1 MTTSTRKR
9 FTAPLI
15 ALAVS
20 VFAAHGALAQGAVI
34 TGRVTSDQGVPIA
47 GADVSIPGVGVRAQ
61 ADEAGN
67 YRLAIPPERAQGQT
81 VTVVGRF
88 IGFAAQQRTVA
99 ASGAQTLDFTLVADP
114 FDLTAVIVT
123 GVAAGTEQRKLPFTV
138 ARVSEEQV
146 TQVPA
151 TSPVAALQG
160 KVAGARVS
168 LGTGTP
174 GGEPTIRLRGSTNL
188 DIGGSQPLIIIDGI
202 QTRSSIADIDA
213 NDIASIEVLKGAT
226 ASSYYG
232 SNGANGVISIT
243 TKRGKNLPEGNVQVI
258 SRNEYGQSSITRWP
272 KLNTSTRYQ
281 MNPDGSTF
289 LNPQGSPVLASAYFD
304 IPYAT
309 SGPFRFRNQLQEW
322 MQEGTFYSTNAQ
334 VGMRRGNTNFGSSF
348 TSDHNTGVLPLRKG
362 QYRQNARLNVD
373 QALGDKLD
381 LSLSMTYATVKN
393 DLHTSNFGGADSF
406 FAMMQTPPNMNL
418 ATPWFEPTGRDTVLY
433 WRQLPF
439 DPSARGNPLY
449 ELAYEEYTRNR
460 DRFLGSVSGR
470 YRPFSW
476 LNFDANFGTDRLN
489 NRENTYNPKGYLSVG
504 GNPGSGFLLRS
515 NYVNNGFNT
524 QLAAT
529 AIGRFLNL
537 VNSTTRVATIYEQLN
552 YSLFEASGSKL
563 NVLDVPEFDA
573 ADPANFSISSADQL
587 ERNINYLASQT
598 LDIKDRYIIDA
609 MWRRDGSSL
618 FGSNN
623 RWKNFYRVSGAWR
636 VSEDFAIPG
645 VQELKLRAGRG
656 TAGLRPSF
664 ADQYET
670 YTTSGG
676 SISKNQVGN
685 KDLTPAIAT
694 EDEFGINATFRNRF
708 NLELVQA
715 NRVTEGA
722 FLAVPL
728 SVAQTGGFRQQ
739 VQNAADISART
750 TEMSL
755 QTDVLNRPNLNYTFT
770 LTADRTKQKIDR
782 LGRAPFRVPGL
793 GQGQD
798 MFYYK
803 EGEPLGIMY
812 GSRWIRSFAELRDNP
827 ANAGAVEAD
836 YTVNRLGYLI
846 LTTNP
851 GSLIRYID
859 ADGNDQHKIGDV
871 NPNFNWGFANNI
883 RFKSFAV
890 YALFDGQRGGQVY
903 NFTKQW
909 MMQDWRTGDADM
921 AGVPAA
927 EKVPATVFTGS
938 LYNGLVASS
947 YFVEDASYV
956 KLRELSVSYTLG
968 GNVMRVAGLNRF
980 ASGVKLA
987 LIGRNLYTWTDY
999 TGFDP
1004 DVTAGG
1010 DFNFR
1015 VDGFRYP
1022 NFRTVT
1028 GQVELTF

>member
-1 MTTSTRKR
+1 MRTSTRKR

-20 VFAAHGALAQGAVI
+20 VIAAQGALAQGAVI
-34 TGRVTSDQGVPIA
+34 TGRVTSDQGLPIA
-47 GADVSIPGVGVRAQ
+47 GADVSVPGVGVRAQ
-61 ADEAGN
+61 ADSGGN
-67 YRLAIPPERAQGQT
+67 YRLVIPADRAQGQT

-88 IGFAAQQRTVA
+88 IGFSAQQRTVA
-99 ASGAQTLDFTLVADP
+99 ASGTQTVNFTLVSDP
-114 FDLTAVIVT
+114 FNLSAVIVT
-123 GVAAGTEQRKLPFTV
+123 GVATGTEQRKLPFTV

-151 TSPVAALQG
+151 TSPVSALQG

-188 DIGGSQPLIIIDGI
+188 AIGGSSPLIIIDGI

-243 TKRGKNLPEGNVQVI
+243 TKRGKNVPEGDVQVI
-258 SRNEYGQSSITRWP
+258 SRNEYGQSAIARWP
-272 KLNTSTRYQ
+272 KINSSTRYL

-289 LNPQGSPVLASAYFD
+289 LNPQGSPVIGSDYFD

-309 SGPFRFRNQLQEW
+309 SGPFAFRNQLKEW
-322 MQEGTFYSTNAQ
+322 MQNGTFYSTNAQ

-393 DLHTSNFGGADSF
+393 DVQTSNFGGAPAF
-406 FAMMQTPPNMNL
+406 FAMMQAPPNMNL
-418 ATPWFEPTGRDTVLY
+418 ATPWFEPTGRDTTLY

-449 ELAYEEYTRNR
+449 ELAYEEYAVNR

-476 LNFDANFGTDRLN
+476 LHFDANYGTDRLN
-489 NRENTYNPKGYLSVG
+489 NRENTYTPKGFLSVG
-504 GNPGSGFLLRS
+504 GTPGSGSIRRRNF
-515 NYVNNGFNT
+515 VNNGMNG
-524 QLAAT
+524 QVAAT
-529 AIGRFLNL
+529 AIGRFFDM

-552 YSLFEASGSKL
+552 FSLFDATGSKL

-573 ADPANFSISSADQL
+573 ADPANFSITSADQL
-587 ERNINYLASQT
+587 ERNINYLASET
-598 LDIKDRYIIDA
+598 LDIRDRYIIDA

-636 VSEDFAIPG
+636 VSEDFNIPG
-645 VQELKLRAGRG
+645 IQELKLRAGRG
-656 TAGLRPSF
+656 TAGLRPAF

-670 YTTSGG
+670 YSTSGG

-685 KDLTPAIAT
+685 KDLRPAIAT
-694 EDEFGINATFRNRF
+694 EDEFGINATFMNRF

-715 NRVTEGA
+715 NRVTKGA

-755 QTDVLNRPNLNYTFT
+755 QTDVVTRPNLSYSFT
-770 LTADRTKQKIDR
+770 LTGDHTTQKIDR
-782 LGRAPFRVPGL
+782 
-793 GQGQD
+793 
-798 MFYYK
+798 
-803 EGEPLGIMY
+803 
-812 GSRWIRSFAELRDNP
+812 
-827 ANAGAVEAD
+827 
-836 YTVNRLGYLI
+836 
-846 LTTNP
+846 
-851 GSLIRYID
+851 
-859 ADGNDQHKIGDV
+859 
-871 NPNFNWGFANNI
+871 
-883 RFKSFAV
+883 
-890 YALFDGQRGGQVY
+890 
-903 NFTKQW
+903 
-909 MMQDWRTGDADM
+909 
-921 AGVPAA
+921 
-927 EKVPATVFTGS
+927 
-938 LYNGLVASS
+938 
-947 YFVEDASYV
+947 
-956 KLRELSVSYTLG
+956 
-968 GNVMRVAGLNRF
+968 
-980 ASGVKLA
+980 
-987 LIGRNLYTWTDY
+987 
-999 TGFDP
+999 
-1004 DVTAGG
+1004 
-1010 DFNFR
+1010 
-1015 VDGFRYP
+1015 
-1022 NFRTVT
+1022 
-1028 GQVELTF
+1028 